1 MGRVPRWPAS
11 RLPQRMFRAVLAT
24 ALIALVAAGC
34 GNDPDEATAIQQTA
48 ETEGLYLDV
57 NGLKYQIQ
65 ASRYMNPNDVED
77 REYLVG
83 LPESAAEPSEDEIF
97 FGVWVRVENT
107 SEDETRPAAGVWEI
121 HDTQENVYRPL
132 PVDSELN
139 PFVFEPVDVP
149 PKTVI
154 PLASS
159 AAGQGPTQGLL
170 LLFKVRNE
178 SFQNRPLELRFRN
191 GGSGQEGTY
200 DLDV

>member
-1 MGRVPRWPAS
+1 MR
-11 RLPQRMFRAVLAT
+11 RLVLAL
-24 ALIALVAAGC
+24 ALLALVAAGC
-34 GNDPDEATAIQQTA
+34 GHDEDEATAIQQTA
-48 ETEGLYLDV
+48 ETEGIYLDV

-65 ASRYMNPNDVED
+65 MSRYMNPSDVED

-83 LPESAAEPSEDEIF
+83 LPEGTAEPSEDEIY

-107 SEDETRPAAGVWEI
+107 SEEETRPSATIWEI

-132 PVDSELN
+132 AVDTDLN
-139 PFVFEPVDVP
+139 PFAFDPGDVP

-154 PLASS
+154 PRPTS
-159 AAGQGPTQGLL
+159 AAGQGPIQGLM
-170 LLFKVRNE
+170 LLFKIRNE
-178 SFQNRPLELRFRN
+178 SFQNRPLELKFRN

>member
-1 MGRVPRWPAS
+1 MRH
-11 RLPQRMFRAVLAT
+11 LAVALA
-24 ALIALVAAGC
+24 LLALVAAGC
-34 GNDPDEATAIQQTA
+34 GHDEDAATAVQQTA

-57 NGLKYQIQ
+57 NGLKYQIEM
-65 ASRYMNPNDVED
+65 SRYMNPNDPED
-77 REYLVG
+77 AEYLVG
-83 LPESAAEPSEDEIF
+83 LPETSPEPSEDEIY

-107 SEDETRPAAGVWEI
+107 SEDETRPAASIWEI

-132 PVDSELN
+132 PIDTEVN
-139 PFVFEPVDVP
+139 PYAFEPVDVP

-154 PLASS
+154 PLTTS
-159 AAGQGPTQGLL
+159 AAGQGPIQGLM
-170 LLFKVRNE
+170 LLFKIRND

>member
-1 MGRVPRWPAS
+1 MLR
-11 RLPQRMFRAVLAT
+11 FVLAA
-24 ALIALVAAGC
+24 ALTVLVAAGC
-34 GNDPDEATAIQQTA
+34 GHDEDATTAIQQTA

-65 ASRYMNPNDVED
+65 MSRYMNPNDVED

-83 LPESAAEPSEDEIF
+83 LPEGSEEPSADEIY

-107 SEDETRPAAGVWEI
+107 SEDETRPAASIWEI

-132 PVDSELN
+132 SIDTDLN
-139 PFVFEPVDVP
+139 PFAFAPVDVP

-154 PLASS
+154 PRAST
-159 AAGQGPTQGLL
+159 AAGQGPIQGLM
-170 LLFKVRNE
+170 LLFKIRNE
-178 SFQNRPLELRFRN
+178 SFQNRPLELKFRN

>member
-1 MGRVPRWPAS
+1 MR
-11 RLPQRMFRAVLAT
+11 RLTLV
-24 ALIALVAAGC
+24 IALLAVVGSGC
-34 GNDPDEATAIQQTA
+34 GHDENEATAIQQTA

-65 ASRYMNPNDVED
+65 MSRYMNPSDIED

-83 LPESAAEPSEDEIF
+83 LPEGSPEPSEDEIY

-107 SEDETRPAAGVWEI
+107 SHDETRPAASVWEI

-132 PVDSELN
+132 PIDTDVN
-139 PFVFEPVDVP
+139 PFAFEPVDVP
-149 PKTVI
+149 PRTVI
-154 PLASS
+154 PLPST
-159 AAGQGPTQGLL
+159 AAGQGPVQGLM
-170 LLFKVRNE
+170 LLFKIRNE